1 MERCEKIPPETYETR
16 FDKLNDRYYMPQMN
30 HDGKT
35 IDDLGYIVPSPP
47 ERDTTLTS
55 SASKTQLTQADLEE
69 YARSYQEPTTID
81 MYDHHQNVVKGS
93 LPHLSSNGLK
103 EFIEYAR
110 NYEDTLYPN
119 MDDEKHAGEEAIL
132 THLHQKQLSYA
143 QSEGYHSYVSSTDST
158 STPFLDRL
166 RRDSDAVVSS
176 SRPHSSS
183 TWDDLSEQE
192 TNSVRREG
200 RDSVVTTSSGSAS
213 SSETLKWHGSMSDVS
228 VASSSCTHLASSSNS
243 SISRQLIA
251 HSARVK
257 TPQRHHSE
265 SVLYMATN
273 ETSPDSNWKDREQ
286 RNNSANK
293 LKLFP
298 VNTYTMPSDEQTN
311 SIRYAESHSIFCVVQ
326 YVLCRSP

>member
-1 MERCEKIPPETYETR
+1 MERCEKIAPETYESR
-16 FDKLNDRYYMPQMN
+16 YDKISDRYYMPQMN

-35 IDDLGYIVPSPP
+35 IDDIEYMVPSPP
-47 ERDTTLTS
+47 ERDTTSSSSTS
-55 SASKTQLTQADLEE
+55 STTATSKPQLTQADLEE

-81 MYDHHQNVVKGS
+81 MYDQNGKGVT
-93 LPHLSSNGLK
+93 LPHLTSSNGLK

-119 MDDEKHAGEEAIL
+119 MDEKHGEEEVIL

-166 RRDSDAVVSS
+166 RRDSEAVVSS
-176 SRPHSSS
+176 SRSQS

-265 SVLYMATN
+265 SVLYMAAN
-273 ETSPDSNWKDREQ
+273 ENHDNWKDREQ
-286 RNNSANK
+286 RNNNVNK

-298 VNTYTMPSDEQTN
+298 VSTYTMQTETTN
-311 SIRYAESHSIFCVVQ
+311 TNIGNNR
-326 YVLCRSP
+326 